1 MIKEM
6 AQWFE
11 VSLGTMVADATMVV
25 DFSGNNDY
33 SCSHG
38 SCIPLE
44 LIVPNF

>member
-1 MIKEM
+1 MIKVM

-25 DFSGNNDY
+25 DSSGNNGY

-38 SCIPLE
+38 FCIPLE
-44 LIVPNF
+44 SIVPNF